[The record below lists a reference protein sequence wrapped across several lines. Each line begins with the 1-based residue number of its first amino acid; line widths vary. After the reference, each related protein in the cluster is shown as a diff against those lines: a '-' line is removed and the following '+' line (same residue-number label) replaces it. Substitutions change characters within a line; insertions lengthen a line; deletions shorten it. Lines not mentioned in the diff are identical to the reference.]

1 MLTVT
6 SDGIRGLELG
16 GKWERAYVGLERKR
30 RWGKSPYIIIVKVNN
45 KIKIK
50 S

>member
-6 SDGIRGLELG
+6 SDEKRGLEFG
-16 GKWERAYVGLERKR
+16 GKCERTYVGLERKKG
-30 RWGKSPYIIIVKVNN
+30 WGKRPSIIIVKVNN